1 MKMLN
6 SSWTVTMNLIQILT
20 ILSIGAVTSLHEDY
34 VTNIAITNENVILA
48 KIITNYLTKYF
59 RDDPIFVSIVLEPSN
74 EARKYSIG
82 DLFISLFACS
92 TTFTEF
98 TYNILSELSNISRG
112 RKHAFNLILI
122 DESKSLK

>member
-1 MKMLN
+1 
-6 SSWTVTMNLIQILT
+6 MNLIQILT